1 MLSVPVGMFRS
12 DSLGDGMF
20 LGIRPHKWVVVQ
32 IRPHKWVATAQ
43 VGGGANKWVVV
54 NTAKKKWACIVLDG
68 AYARV
73 GCALALLLV
82 EQRCAFSGIAYGRA
96 REWCLVRTGLSDPC
110 SGSDGNLC
118 APLQSSVQVCLDRCR
133 FPVLRTYRVGI
144 VSVKSAPFRLALH
157 PFQGCGVGWTM
168 KHPSCSTSQT

>member
-68 AYARV
+68 AYARC
-73 GCALALLLV
+73 CALALLLV
-82 EQRCAFSGIAYGRA
+82 GQRCAFSGIAYGRA

-110 SGSDGNLC
+110 SGSDGNLVRRGMDHE
-118 APLQSSVQVCLDRCR
+118 ASVVFHIPDVTVPGLLAHGGTLD
-133 FPVLRTYRVGI
+133 L
-144 VSVKSAPFRLALH
+144 SDAEN
-157 PFQGCGVGWTM
+157 
-168 KHPSCSTSQT
+168 

>member
-32 IRPHKWVATAQ
+32 IRPHKWVAVQ
-43 VGGGANKWVVV
+43 IRPHKWVV
-54 NTAKKKWACIVLDG
+54 C
-68 AYARV
+68 
-73 GCALALLLV
+73 CALALLLV
-82 EQRCAFSGIAYGRA
+82 GQRCAFSGIAYGRA

-144 VSVKSAPFRLALH
+144 VSVKSLVSSCVASFSRLRRGMDHEASVVFHIPDVTVPGLLAH
-157 PFQGCGVGWTM
+157 GGTLDL
-168 KHPSCSTSQT
+168 SDAEN